1 MKFFSPLFLLLI
13 LSFSSFANKE
23 LDSLYHELDKVI
35 KTRPQLDI
43 QKNKEI
49 DKFRFRLE
57 NDSSTTLREK
67 YFLSMEIFKLY
78 EVFEFYGALHFINE
92 AIKFA
97 EELNEE
103 KLINETYLNLANLL
117 IRAGIYSES
126 QEILSAIDKNSLTN
140 AQFIF
145 YNLVYK
151 ELYYQLYFYSRVQ
164 HLKEGYLQKYK
175 EYSEILLGLLPE
187 NSDTSLEI
195 KEITALD
202 RRDIKE
208 ARRINALRLAR
219 TQIGQ
224 REYSKITFLLSIT
237 YEFENDFENQRK
249 YLTLSAISDI
259 KGAIKDNASLSIL
272 AEKLAENQDIERAY
286 KYINISY
293 EDANFYNSDLRKIQ
307 IANILPLIS
316 KSYEDQLVEQKQS
329 LQIFIIVS
337 SLLSIILIIAFFLIW
352 RQVKS
357 IRKARNGMV
366 EVNAQLK
373 LSNSEL
379 IEANE
384 QLKKLHSDLSK
395 TNHVKEVYIGEFL
408 KICSDYI
415 DKLEGQAMHTQKMLI
430 GRKYGVLLDEIK
442 NQDIRKVEMKQFY
455 KNFDETFL
463 NIYPDFV
470 KEINKLLDPNDPIK
484 IKAKDLLNT
493 ELRIFALVRLG
504 ISDSAKISKLLGN
517 SVTTI
522 YNYRVKIKNKATV
535 DRDRFE
541 EYVMKIGE

>member
-13 LSFSSFANKE
+13 LSFSSFASKE
-23 LDSLYHELDKVI
+23 LDSLYNELDKVI
-35 KTRPQLDI
+35 ELRPQLDL

-57 NDSSTTLREK
+57 NDSTISLREK

-78 EVFEFYGALHFINE
+78 EVFEFYGALYFINE
-92 AIKFA
+92 AIKFS
-97 EELNEE
+97 EELDELE
-103 KLINETYLNLANLL
+103 LINDTYLNFANLL

-126 QEILSAIDKNSLTN
+126 QEILSDIDKNSLTN
-140 AQFIF
+140 AQFVF

-164 HLKEGYLQKYK
+164 HLKKGYLMKYK
-175 EYSEILLGLLPE
+175 EYSEILLALLPE
-187 NSDTSLEI
+187 NSDASLEI

-208 ARRINALRLAR
+208 ARRINALRLSR

-224 REYSKITFLLSIT
+224 RNYSKITFLLSIT
-237 YEFENDFENQRK
+237 YEFENDYINQQK
-249 YLTLSAISDI
+249 YLALSAISDI
-259 KGAIKDNASLSIL
+259 KGTIKDNASLSIL
-272 AEKLAENQDIERAY
+272 AEKLAKNQDIERAY

-337 SLLSIILIIAFFLIW
+337 SLLSIILIIAFFFIW

-415 DKLEGQAMHTQKMLI
+415 DKLESQAMHTQKMLI